1 MNGTRVALVACVAA
15 LAWVVWFRPPVILDT
30 HTTTRQ
36 RVIAWTLARVD
47 DPIVILGDSITEA
60 STLPRSLCGHPVVNA
75 GIGGVSTESGMDS
88 LLTQSLDG
96 KRAVLVVVALGA
108 NDAAIPNS
116 VERYRSNYRALL
128 ETLSTVT
135 PRLAI
140 LAIPPPEAGLEEVK
154 KTRLAVIDSYNAVLP
169 ELAKEARATFIALPA
184 MPERHTLDGLHLN
197 AAGYAVWD
205 RAILQGIE
213 AVLCKSSRS
222 RPQNRL
228 ASGSE

>member
-1 MNGTRVALVACVAA
+1 MG
-15 LAWVVWFRPPVILDT
+15 
-30 HTTTRQ
+30 
-36 RVIAWTLARVD
+36 
-47 DPIVILGDSITEA
+47 
-60 STLPRSLCGHPVVNA
+60 
-75 GIGGVSTESGMDS
+75 S

-96 KRAVLVVVALGA
+96 KRAVLVVVALGS

-135 PRLAI
+135 PRMAI
-140 LAIPPPEAGLEEVK
+140 LAIPPPEAGLDEAK
-154 KTRLAVIDSYNAVLP
+154 KVSLAAIDSYNAVLP

-205 RAILQGIE
+205 KAILQGIE
-213 AVLCKSSRS
+213 AVLCKSS
-222 RPQNRL
+222 
-228 ASGSE
+228 

>member
-1 MNGTRVALVACVAA
+1 MNWTRVALVACVAA
-15 LAWVVWFRPPVILDT
+15 LAWVAWFGRPAILDT
-30 HTTTRQ
+30 HTATRQ
-36 RVIAWTLARVD
+36 RIIAWTLARVD

-60 STLPRSLCGHPVVNA
+60 STLPRSLCGHGIVNV

-96 KRAVLVVVALGA
+96 KRAALVVVALGT

-128 ETLSTVT
+128 DKLSTVT
-135 PRLAI
+135 PRMAI
-140 LAIPPPEAGLEEVK
+140 LAIPPPEAGLDEAK
-154 KTRLAVIDSYNAVLP
+154 KVSLAVIDSYNTMLP
-169 ELAKEARATFIALPA
+169 ELAKEIRATFIALPA
-184 MPERHTLDGLHLN
+184 MPERHTFDGLHLN

-213 AVLCKSSRS
+213 AVLCKSS
-222 RPQNRL
+222 
-228 ASGSE
+228 